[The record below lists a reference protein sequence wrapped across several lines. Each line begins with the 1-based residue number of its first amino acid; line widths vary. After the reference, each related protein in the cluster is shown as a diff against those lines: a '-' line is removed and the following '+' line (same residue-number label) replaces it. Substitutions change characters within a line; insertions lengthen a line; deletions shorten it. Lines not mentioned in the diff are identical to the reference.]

1 MKGEIKMDDKGKE
14 PKISSTAEA
23 IKKNKRGQ
31 NGPPGRDPGSSYV

>member
-1 MKGEIKMDDKGKE
+1 MDDKGKE

-23 IKKNKRGQ
+23 IKNKRGQ